1 MVGERRYEGKA
12 KVMLTT
18 ESADRLWMRFKD
30 DATALDG
37 KKRATISGKGALNT
51 KITALLLGL
60 VAAGGVPTHL
70 RAQVDETTLEVDALD
85 MMGIEVVLR
94 NVLAG
99 SLARR
104 LGRPEGQVLPF
115 AVVEFYLKDDAL
127 GDPMLAED
135 HVLALGLATAD
146 ELAEIRRL
154 TRRVNEILKD
164 ALASHG
170 ITLVD
175 FKLEFGRRQGQ
186 IVLGDEISPDT
197 CRLWDT
203 KTGEKMDKDRF
214 RRDLGGLEEAY
225 QEVLARL
232 QRA

>member
-175 FKLEFGRRQGQ
+175 FKLEFGRRHGQ
-186 IVLGDEISPDT
+186 IMLGDEISPDT

-232 QRA
+232 QQA

>member
-1 MVGERRYEGKA
+1 MAGERRYEGKA

-37 KKRATISGKGALNT
+37 KKRASITGKGALNT
-51 KITALLLGL
+51 RITALLLGL
-60 VAAGGVPTHL
+60 VSAGGVPTHL
-70 RAQVDETTLEVDALD
+70 RAQVDETTLEVDALE

-115 AVVEFYLKDDAL
+115 PVVEFYLKDDAL

-135 HVLALGLATAD
+135 HVVALGLASVA
-146 ELAEIRRL
+146 EIAEIRRL
-154 TRRVNEILKD
+154 THRVNEILED
-164 ALASHG
+164 ALVAHG

-175 FKLEFGRRQGQ
+175 FKLEFGRRNGQ

-232 QRA
+232 ERS

>member
-1 MVGERRYEGKA
+1 MAGERRYEGKA

-37 KKRATISGKGALNT
+37 KKRASITGKGALNT
-51 KITALLLGL
+51 RITALLLGL
-60 VAAGGVPTHL
+60 VSAGGVPTHL
-70 RAQVDETTLEVDALD
+70 RAQVDETTLEVDALE

-115 AVVEFYLKDDAL
+115 PVVEFYLKDDAL

-135 HVLALGLATAD
+135 HVVALGLASV
-146 ELAEIRRL
+146 AEIAEVRRL
-154 TRRVNEILKD
+154 THRVNEILED
-164 ALASHG
+164 ALVAHG

-175 FKLEFGRRQGQ
+175 FKLEFGRKDGQ

-232 QRA
+232 ERS

>member
-1 MVGERRYEGKA
+1 
-12 KVMLTT
+12 MLTT

-164 ALASHG
+164 ALAIHG

-175 FKLEFGRRQGQ
+175 FKLEFGRRHGQ

>member
-1 MVGERRYEGKA
+1 MAGERRYEGKA

-37 KKRATISGKGALNT
+37 KKRASITGKGALNT
-51 KITALLLGL
+51 RITALLLGL
-60 VAAGGVPTHL
+60 VSAGGVPTHL
-70 RAQVDETTLEVDALD
+70 RAQVDETTLEVDALE

-115 AVVEFYLKDDAL
+115 PVVEFYLKDDAL

-135 HVLALGLATAD
+135 HVVALGLASVA
-146 ELAEIRRL
+146 EIAEIRRL
-154 TRRVNEILKD
+154 THRVNEILED
-164 ALASHG
+164 ALVAHG

-175 FKLEFGRRQGQ
+175 FKLEFGRKDGQ

-232 QRA
+232 ERS

>member
-1 MVGERRYEGKA
+1 MAGERRYEGKA

-37 KKRATISGKGALNT
+37 KKRASITGKGALNT
-51 KITALLLGL
+51 RITALLLGL
-60 VAAGGVPTHL
+60 VSAGGVPTHL
-70 RAQVDETTLEVDALD
+70 RGQVDETTLEVDALE

-115 AVVEFYLKDDAL
+115 PVVEFYLKDDAL

-135 HVLALGLATAD
+135 HVVALGLASV
-146 ELAEIRRL
+146 AEIAEVRRL
-154 TRRVNEILKD
+154 THRVNEILED
-164 ALASHG
+164 ALVAHG

-175 FKLEFGRRQGQ
+175 FKLEFGRRNGQ

-232 QRA
+232 ERS

>member
-1 MVGERRYEGKA
+1 MAGERRYEGKA

-37 KKRATISGKGALNT
+37 KKRASITGKGALNT
-51 KITALLLGL
+51 RITALLLGL
-60 VAAGGVPTHL
+60 VSAGGVPTHL
-70 RAQVDETTLEVDALD
+70 RAQVDETTLEVDALE

-115 AVVEFYLKDDAL
+115 PVVEFYLKDDAL

-135 HVLALGLATAD
+135 HVVALGLASV
-146 ELAEIRRL
+146 AEIAEVRRL
-154 TRRVNEILKD
+154 THRVNEILED
-164 ALASHG
+164 ALVAHG

-175 FKLEFGRRQGQ
+175 FKLEFGRRNGQ

-232 QRA
+232 ERS